1 MTVSAADSRSM
12 SLQAL
17 LSPWVAVDNAEDRQV
32 SGVKLDSRDLCAG
45 DVFLALAGYRTHGLD
60 YLADA
65 LKLNVAAIIVSVNDE
80 KAAGIDVGLVNAVSV
95 PLIEITDLA
104 VHAGAVISRFYGD
117 PSHDLKVI
125 GVTGTDG
132 KTSLCHMLGQ
142 ALNENR
148 DNCGII
154 GTLGWGFNSDLN
166 DATLTTP
173 DAVTLQRALAEFKQN
188 DASYAA
194 MEVSSHALSQNRV
207 SGIVF
212 DVAVLTNLGR
222 DHLDYHG
229 TMESYRSAKESLF
242 YHPQLRAAVVNIDD
256 EFGNSLVGRLTD
268 LDLTTYGSA
277 NSDGQHVRFCNIAQ
291 SADGLQFEITFA
303 EQSYQIRSQLL
314 GAFNVSNLTAIFAIL
329 VSLGLSP
336 ELAARSLSMLKPV
349 PGRMQATRLDNG
361 ATVIVDYAHNPHA
374 LESVLKSAA
383 AHVNGKL
390 VVVFGCGGD
399 RDQGKRPMMANIAE
413 RYADQCIV
421 TDDNPRTEDGDAIVR
436 QIVAG
441 FDSADNV
448 VVERDRR
455 AAIRKAMINASAG
468 DMVVIAG
475 KGHEDYQ
482 LIGDQK
488 LPFSDNEVV
497 SEYVLELA
505 S

>member
-1 MTVSAADSRSM
+1 MTASQSRGM
-12 SLQAL
+12 SLQVL
-17 LSPWVAVDNAEDRQV
+17 LAPWVAVDDNRQV
-32 SGVKLDSRDLCAG
+32 TGIKLDSRELSAG
-45 DVFLALAGYRTHGLD
+45 DVFLAVAGETTHGLD

-65 LKLNVAAIIVSVNDE
+65 LRLKISAVIVSANDE
-80 KAAGIDVGLVNAVSV
+80 KIAGIDQSLLGAASV
-95 PLIEITDLA
+95 PLIEVANLPA
-104 VHAGAVISRFYGD
+104 HAGEVISRFYGD

-132 KTSLCHMLGQ
+132 KTSLCHLLGQ

-154 GTLGWGFNSDLN
+154 GTLGWGFNGQLK
-166 DATLTTP
+166 DAGLTTP
-173 DAVTLQRALAEFKQN
+173 DAVTLQKALAEFKEN
-188 DASYAA
+188 DASYVA
-194 MEVSSHALSQNRV
+194 MEVSSHALSQSRV
-207 SGIVF
+207 AGIVF

-229 TMESYRSAKESLF
+229 TMENYRTAKESLF

-277 NSDGQHVRFCNIAQ
+277 DGDGQHVRYDNIVQ
-291 SADGLQFEITFA
+291 STDGLQFEISFA
-303 EQSYQIRSQLL
+303 GQGYKISSPLL
-314 GAFNVSNLTAIFAIL
+314 GGFNVSNLTAIFAIL

-336 ELAARSLSMLKPV
+336 DLAARSLTMLAPV
-349 PGRMQATRLDNG
+349 PGRMESTRLRNG
-361 ATVIVDYAHNPHA
+361 ATIIVDYAHNPHA
-374 LESVLKSAA
+374 LESVLKNAA
-383 AHVNGKL
+383 DHVEGKL
-390 VVVFGCGGD
+390 TVVFGCGGD
-399 RDQGKRPMMANIAE
+399 RDQGKRPLMAGIAE
-413 RYADQCIV
+413 RYANHCIV
-421 TDDNPRTEDGDAIVR
+421 TDDNPRGEDGDAIVS

-441 FDSADNV
+441 FERAADV

-455 AAIRKAMINASAG
+455 TAIRKALSAAAAG

-482 LIGDQK
+482 LVGDQK
-488 LPFSDNEVV
+488 LPFSDSEVV
-497 SEYVLELA
+497 AEFALELA

>member
-1 MTVSAADSRSM
+1 MTATHSRGM

-17 LSPWVAVDNAEDRQV
+17 LAPWVAVDDADDRQV
-32 SGVKLDSRDLCAG
+32 AGIKLDSRELGSG
-45 DVFLALAGYRTHGLD
+45 DVFLAVAGERVHGLD

-65 LKLNVAAIIVSVNDE
+65 LKLKISAVIVSANDE
-80 KAAGIDVGLVNAVSV
+80 KIAGIDQSLLSTALV
-95 PLIEITDLA
+95 PLIEVANLPA
-104 VHAGAVISRFYGD
+104 HAGEVISRFYGD

-132 KTSLCHMLGQ
+132 KTSLCHLLGQ

-148 DNCGII
+148 DNCGIV
-154 GTLGWGFNSDLN
+154 GTLGWGFNGQLK
-166 DATLTTP
+166 DAGLTTP
-173 DAVTLQRALAEFKQN
+173 DAVTLQKALADFKEN
-188 DASYAA
+188 DASYVA
-194 MEVSSHALSQNRV
+194 MEVSSHALSQSRV
-207 SGIVF
+207 AGIVF

-229 TMESYRSAKESLF
+229 TMESYRAAKESLF

-277 NSDGQHVRFCNIAQ
+277 DSDGQHVRYRSIVQ
-291 SADGLQFEITFA
+291 SANGLQFEITFA
-303 EQSYQIRSQLL
+303 GQSYKINSPLL
-314 GAFNVSNLTAIFAIL
+314 GGFNVSNLTAIFAIL

-336 ELAARSLSMLKPV
+336 ELAARSLSMLAPV
-349 PGRMQATRLDNG
+349 PGRMEATRLHNG
-361 ATVIVDYAHNPHA
+361 ATIIVDYAHNPHA

-383 AHVNGKL
+383 DHVEGKL
-390 VVVFGCGGD
+390 TVVFGCGGD
-399 RDQGKRPMMANIAE
+399 RDQGKRPLMAGIAE
-413 RYADQCIV
+413 RYANHCIV
-421 TDDNPRTEDGDAIVR
+421 TDDNPRGEDGDEIVS
-436 QIVAG
+436 QIIVG
-441 FDSADNV
+441 FERAADV

-455 AAIRKAMINASAG
+455 TAIRRALSTAGAG

-482 LIGDQK
+482 LIGGQK
-488 LPFSDNEVV
+488 LPFSDSEVV
-497 SEYVLELA
+497 SEFALEFA